1 VTKTLQIISLVFAFA
16 LSTTALV
23 SAQDKEKDKDKEKA
37 EAQGKVPPSLANV
50 TPLKV
55 QVVIGRYQ
63 GEKKVASMPYTL
75 TMNNHP
81 PNNHAKLRMGAKI
94 PIVMLMMTNV
104 PKDAPQGGP
113 IQYQDVGTDI
123 DCFATELDN
132 GRYSLAITVD
142 DSSVYPDEQS
152 GGAAKGS
159 PSFRSFRATNAL
171 VLRNGETG
179 QFTAATD
186 KVTGETVRVDV
197 TLTVMK

>member
-1 VTKTLQIISLVFAFA
+1 MTKTLQILALVFAFA

-23 SAQDKEKDKDKEKA
+23 TAQDKEKEKDKPA
-37 EAQGKVPPSLANV
+37 AQVKVAPAPANV

-63 GEKKVASMPYTL
+63 GEKKIGSMPYTL
-75 TMNNHP
+75 TMNTKS
-81 PNNHAKLRMGAKI
+81 PNNHASLRMGAKI
-94 PIVMLMMTNV
+94 PIVMLAMTNV

-113 IQYQDVGTDI
+113 IQYQDVGTNI
-123 DCFATELDN
+123 DCHVDELDN
-132 GRYSLAITVD
+132 GRFSLLVVID
-142 DSSVYPDEQS
+142 DSSVYPDEQAT
-152 GGAAKGS
+152 GAAKGS
-159 PSFRSFRATNAL
+159 PSFRTLRATNSM